1 MADFFLTGAVTVLI
15 RGEEAPLFP
24 GRLHQ
29 RGVTLKNLQYNR
41 QNEVRFCLSIRDVG
55 HLRKEARHFSGTI
68 RFEERT
74 GFPFLKK
81 RLVHYAPFFLA
92 SICFFIVMILLSAM
106 IIRIDIQGADREL
119 KEDVRAFLRKEGI
132 REGAI
137 RLNDLDAEQIS
148 RRAVQDIP
156 GIVRFTIEKK
166 GVVYI
171 VDVSVEKKAEK
182 SLAGSRHLNALKSG
196 VVHDLFVEYGISTI
210 RRGDFV
216 EAGDRL
222 ITGTKKQPAAGT
234 VTAETWYK
242 ATVTLGNGSLKTRNG
257 EKRKS
262 IFFSFGEKEFSF
274 WKASPFPKPVQLEE
288 NSYSFH
294 FFSYRL
300 PVSLRTETY
309 YPLKSVTRIESEA
322 EQEKRAIQ
330 AAKASLMA
338 ELPKKA
344 VIIGENVLQKRVES
358 GKVKMIIHFQVL
370 ENIAIN

>member
-1 MADFFLTGAVTVLI
+1 MADFFFTGAVTVLI

-41 QNEVRFCLSIRDVG
+41 QNEVRFCLSIRDLG
-55 HLRKEARHFSGTI
+55 QLRQEARHFSGTI

-81 RLVHYAPFFLA
+81 RLFQYVPFFLA
-92 SICFFIVMILLSAM
+92 SICFFIIMILLSAM
-106 IIRIDIQGADREL
+106 IIRIDIQGADAEL
-119 KEDVRAFLRKEGI
+119 KEDVRVFLKKEGI

-148 RRAVQDIP
+148 RRAVQEIP

-171 VDVSVEKKAEK
+171 VDVSAEKKAEN
-182 SLAGSRHLNALKSG
+182 SLAGSRHLKASKSG
-196 VVHDLFVEYGISTI
+196 VVHDLFVEYGVSKI

-216 EAGDRL
+216 EAGSRL
-222 ITGTKKQPAAGT
+222 ITGAKKKPAAGT

-242 ATVTLGNGSLKTRNG
+242 ATVTLGNKSLKTRNG

-274 WKASPFPKPVQLEE
+274 WTASPFQKPVQSEE
-288 NSYSFH
+288 NRYSLH

-300 PVSLRTETY
+300 PVSLRTETF
-309 YPLKSVTRIESEA
+309 YPLKSVTTIESEA

-330 AAKASLMA
+330 AAKAALMA
-338 ELPKKA
+338 KLPKKA

-358 GKVKMIIHFQVL
+358 GKVKVIIHFQVL